1 MPKRLK
7 GKVVL
12 ITGASSG
19 FGADAALLF
28 AHEGCDVVLA
38 ARRVDRL
45 QALVDEIRHAGGDA
59 LAVPVDVSQ
68 RAEVELMVKTVLEIY
83 GRVDILFNNAGFGR
97 LDWLEELDPVRDIET
112 QLDVN
117 LTGLIQVTRAVLPHM
132 YRQRSGHVI
141 NMSSVAGWIAAPL
154 YSIYA
159 ASKFG
164 VRGFTDA
171 LRREA
176 APFGVKVSGIYPGPA
191 ATEFGQHTGNNTIKK
206 SLNLPQFLTMTSETV
221 ARRTVRLAR
230 HPRRTVIIPWYYR
243 LASFFDYFLPGL
255 VDWFLEETFVRQYH
269 VPKKERKL
277 VDTLK
282 SSK

>member
-1 MPKRLK
+1 MMPSSLK

-28 AHEGCDVVLA
+28 AREGCDVILA

-45 QALVDEIRHAGGDA
+45 QALVDKIHQAGGDA

-68 RAEVELMVKTVLEIY
+68 RVEVELMVKTVLEIY
-83 GRVDILFNNAGFGR
+83 GRIDILFNNAGFGR
-97 LDWLEELDPVRDIET
+97 LNWLENLDAERDIET

-117 LTGLIQVTRAVLPHM
+117 LTGLIQVTRVVLPHM
-132 YRQRSGHVI
+132 YRQRSGHII
-141 NMSSVAGWIAAPL
+141 NMSSMAGWIAPPL
-154 YSIYA
+154 YSIYS
-159 ASKFG
+159 ASKYG

-176 APFGVKVSGIYPGPA
+176 APFGVRVSGIYPGPA
-191 ATEFGQHTGNNTIKK
+191 TTEFGQHTGNDAIKK
-206 SLNLPQFLTMTSETV
+206 NLKLPQFLSMTSATV

-230 HPRRTVIIPWYYR
+230 HPRRHVILPWYYR
-243 LASFFDYFLPGL
+243 IAVVFTSLFPGL
-255 VDWFLEETFVRQYH
+255 VDWILDVAFVRKYH
-269 VPKKERKL
+269 LPREEGE
-277 VDTLK
+277 
-282 SSK
+282 